1 MNGAAA
7 RPIGAAVRSE
17 ALPMLGIALGTLV
30 IAAGLNLFLIPNRL
44 NDGGLTAVA
53 VVLHY
58 VAHVPVG
65 ATLFVINLP
74 LFALSAWR
82 VGLTF
87 AARSLLGTFLL
98 SLWLSLVP
106 ERAVVHDLL
115 LATVY
120 GGLVSG
126 IGTGL
131 VFRFGGSTGGTDLV
145 ARLVRLALRW
155 TSGRS
160 LLAVDVAV
168 IALTG
173 IVLGARLAMYSAFA
187 LFVGTRVV
195 DALQEGSEGQKLV
208 LVVSSQGQAVADRVG
223 IELGRGATGLPGRGM
238 YSGQGRDVVLI
249 ALTRGEIARLKDIVA
264 HEDAGAFMLVLPA
277 GEVLGEGFAEFRVR
291 GTSARLRGLGASGP

>member
-1 MNGAAA
+1 V
-7 RPIGAAVRSE
+7 AVRATSQIVRLARAE
-17 ALPMLGIALGTLV
+17 ALPTLGIALGTLV
-30 IAAGLNLFLIPNRL
+30 IAVGLNLFLIPNRL

-58 VAHVPVG
+58 VARVPVG

-74 LFALSAWR
+74 LFAVAVR
-82 VGLTF
+82 QVGVPF
-87 AARSLLGTFLL
+87 ALRSLLGTFLL
-98 SLWLSLVP
+98 SLWLSVVP
-106 ERAVVHDLL
+106 ERALVHDLL

-155 TSGRS
+155 TTGRS

-173 IVLGARLAMYSAFA
+173 LVLGARLAMYSAFA
-187 LFVGTRVV
+187 LFVGTRAV
-195 DALQEGSEGQKLV
+195 DAIQEGSEGQKLV
-208 LVVSSQGQAVADRVG
+208 LMVSTYGEAVAARVG
-223 IELGRGATGLPGRGM
+223 AELGRGATGLPGRGM
-238 YSGQGRDVVLI
+238 YSGQARDVVLV
-249 ALTRGEIARLKDIVA
+249 ALTRGEIPRLKEIVA
-264 HEDAGAFMLVLPA
+264 HEDPGAFLLVLPA
-277 GEVLGEGFAEFRVR
+277 GEVFGEGFAEFRVR
-291 GTSARLRGLGASGP
+291 ASSARQRELERT